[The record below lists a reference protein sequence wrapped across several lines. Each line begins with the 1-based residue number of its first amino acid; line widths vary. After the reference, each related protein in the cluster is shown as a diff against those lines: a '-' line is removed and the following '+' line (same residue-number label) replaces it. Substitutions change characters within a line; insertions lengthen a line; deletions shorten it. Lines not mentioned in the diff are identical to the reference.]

1 MAEIH
6 VAVSISWMGH
16 TKKQTSKKK
25 NMMTCWVAAQ
35 LKTADLVVQVTVC
48 CDCVVHVV
56 RGGLQQ
62 LEFGRLVQ
70 RQELGVGRHLHPGQE
85 VVHVVASLH
94 QPSECDSYKFATC
107 LRYYLLARSL
117 LALPQQDQSSQD
129 IRWHLQQLSSNQK
142 FHETVIQII
151 ALNRVRLIKKDFDR
165 CSAQAKPTSCRSVSL
180 VLLLFAQRPNV
191 LRYSP
196 HRGPGRIQT
205 TAAQSQQRNSGQTWL
220 EKVVEMWQVLLW
232 FSCFVRVNS
241 RKTTCTVGPRNSRK
255 LASLSCSHTNIKC
268 QCCIMPRYESST
280 CLFKN

>member
-1 MAEIH
+1 MLSCCATKNSRFSGSGH
-6 VAVSISWMGH
+6 RMLQLRSACSAWWLAAVGVRPVGPAPGTWCRASPSPRTGSR
-16 TKKQTSKKK
+16 TRCCKSAPAQ
-25 NMMTCWVAAQ
+25 WVRVIQ
-35 LKTADLVVQVTVC
+35 D
-48 CDCVVHVV
+48 
-56 RGGLQQ
+56 
-62 LEFGRLVQ
+62 GR
-70 RQELGVGRHLHPGQE
+70 
-85 VVHVVASLH
+85 
-94 QPSECDSYKFATC
+94 ATC